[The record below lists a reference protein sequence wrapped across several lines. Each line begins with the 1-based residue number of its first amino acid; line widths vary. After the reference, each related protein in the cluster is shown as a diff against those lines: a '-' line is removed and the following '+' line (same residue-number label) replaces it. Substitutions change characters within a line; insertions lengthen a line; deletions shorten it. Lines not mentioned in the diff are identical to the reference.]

1 MKSSDAP
8 VYRKK
13 IVSTNTIAQAGQV
26 TRAARSPSSSA
37 YFLSRC
43 HHSITNRKAI
53 ASPAYATVVN
63 NPIDRNTGNGLV
75 NSDRDAISVITF
87 HAPPIVGERKK
98 IQANAVSANVKRI
111 RKVTVGTRT
120 SQLGEW
126 AADANG
132 SPMNTRGITYRPLR
146 TPQTTKVQFA
156 PCHNPLSVNVTSK
169 LNACRPLDVRLPPR
183 GM

>member
-43 HHSITNRKAI
+43 HHSITNRKTI

-63 NPIDRNTGNGLV
+63 DPIDRNTGKGLL
-75 NSDRDAISVITF
+75 NSDGDAISEITF

-98 IQANAVSANVKRI
+98 IHANTVNA
-111 RKVTVGTRT
+111 KVNRTRNATVGTRT
-120 SQLGEW
+120 SQFGEF
-126 AADANG
+126 AIRASG
-132 SPMNTRGITYRPLR
+132 SPMNTRGMTYNPFR
-146 TPQTTKVQFA
+146 TPQTMKVQFA
-156 PCHNPLSVNVTSK
+156 PCHKPLSVN
-169 LNACRPLDVRLPPR
+169 
-183 GM
+183 